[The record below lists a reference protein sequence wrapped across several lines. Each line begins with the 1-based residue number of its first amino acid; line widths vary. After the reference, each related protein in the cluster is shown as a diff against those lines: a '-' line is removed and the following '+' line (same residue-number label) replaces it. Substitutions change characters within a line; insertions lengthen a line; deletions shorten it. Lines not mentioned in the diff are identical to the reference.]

1 MTGYM
6 VRASTM
12 SRGPVSRKAAAVE
25 SQDHRGD
32 IRERVLRAGFE
43 AFRERG
49 FDGTSTLEIATRA
62 RVSKRE
68 LYALFKD
75 KQSIVVECI
84 KWRTQQ
90 MQLPLALP
98 RPADRQA
105 LAATL
110 VKFGTVLMTG
120 VCDPGVLT
128 AFRFAIAE
136 AQRMPE
142 IAQALNERGREPS
155 RRIFIDLVKAAQE
168 DGLLL
173 PAPPAEIS
181 GFFFSLLWG
190 DLLLRQLMGLARLPV
205 KAEIEQR
212 AKQAAERVMATYAR
226 AAKKP

>member
-1 MTGYM
+1 MG
-6 VRASTM
+6 
-12 SRGPVSRKAAAVE
+12 RKAKSAVSHDRRDE
-25 SQDHRGD
+25 

-43 AFRERG
+43 AFRQHG

-62 RVSKRE
+62 KVSKRE
-68 LYALFKD
+68 LYALFHD

-98 RPADRQA
+98 RPADRQS
-105 LAATL
+105 LATTL
-110 VKFGTVLMTG
+110 TKFGVILMTG
-120 VCDPGVLT
+120 VCDAGVLT

-142 IAQALNERGREPS
+142 IAQALEERGREPS
-155 RRIFIDLVKAAQE
+155 RRLFIDLVKAAQ
-168 DGLLL
+168 DDRLLL

-181 GFFFSLLWG
+181 AFFFSLLWG
-190 DLLLRQLMGLARLPV
+190 DLLLRLLMGTAKAPG

-212 AKQAAERVMATYAR
+212 AKHASDLVMATYAR
-226 AAKKP
+226 AATKA

>member
-1 MTGYM
+1 
-6 VRASTM
+6 M
-12 SRGPVSRKAAAVE
+12 SRGTVNRKAKAVD

-43 AFRERG
+43 AFREHG
-49 FDGTSTLEIATRA
+49 FDGASTLEIATRA
-62 RVSKRE
+62 KVSKRE
-68 LYALFKD
+68 LYALFND

-98 RPADRQA
+98 RPASRQA

-110 VKFGTVLMTG
+110 AKFGTIVVSG

-142 IAQALNERGREPS
+142 IAQALNERGREPN
-155 RRIFIDLVKAAQE
+155 RRLFIDLVRAAQE

-181 GFFFSLLWG
+181 DVFFSLLWG
-190 DLLLRQLMGLARLPV
+190 DLLLRLLMGIARPPA

-212 AKQAAERVMATYAR
+212 AKHAAERIMATYAGAGAGADAG
-226 AAKKP
+226 AARKS